1 MAPPR
6 GGGRDTTH
14 VQLKCLNFITNQ
26 LRAENELEHGH
37 GLELGLGSRNAG
49 HGLELETGDGLELGH
64 ELARIRRKDFGHG
77 LELGDGLEPGHDPSE
92 ATTFC
97 GSV

>member
-1 MAPPR
+1 M
-6 GGGRDTTH
+6 
-14 VQLKCLNFITNQ
+14 I
-26 LRAENELEHGH
+26 LRMSDLGAYISTLINSENELEHGH
-37 GLELGLGSRNAG
+37 GLELGLGSKKVG

-64 ELARIRRKDFGHG
+64 ELACIRRIDFGHG

>member
-1 MAPPR
+1 M
-6 GGGRDTTH
+6 
-14 VQLKCLNFITNQ
+14 I
-26 LRAENELEHGH
+26 LRMSNLINSENELEHGH
-37 GLELGLGSRNAG
+37 GLELGLGSKKVG

-64 ELARIRRKDFGHG
+64 ELARIRRIDFGHG